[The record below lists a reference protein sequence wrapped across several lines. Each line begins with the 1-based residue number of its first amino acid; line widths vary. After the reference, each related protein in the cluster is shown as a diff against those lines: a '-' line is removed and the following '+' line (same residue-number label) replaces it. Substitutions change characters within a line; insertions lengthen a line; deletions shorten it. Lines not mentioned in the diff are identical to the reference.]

1 MLSPLCITIT
11 IYVLVLLLST
21 TTDAF
26 QLYQQQQQQPVLHQQ
41 HHQHQKYYHRD
52 QYSTTTVM
60 SAAAAAVVV
69 PAGGEYDRS
78 TVHAD
83 AYLLPKL
90 QQAFG
95 PNLKKYEIL
104 ETIVQPNAVGF
115 KLKLFPPPSLEPE
128 NDEDSNNT
136 DTDATKT
143 ESAASSSSW
152 PDEVFFKQ
160 VLATD
165 YQSNRKDWS
174 DLRRTLLVRMQL
186 QIGDTV
192 IMLCLFLRL
201 LSIIR
206 SSNNV
211 DYYYHSRIISRHSHV
226 LHCVLLFNPF
236 CVCVRPFFISVC

>member
-60 SAAAAAVVV
+60 SAAAAG
-69 PAGGEYDRS
+69 GGEYDRS

-115 KLKLFPPPSLEPE
+115 KLKLFPPSSPTPTTLEPE
-128 NDEDSNNT
+128 NDEERNNT

-201 LSIIR
+201 PSIIR
-206 SSNNV
+206 SYNNV
-211 DYYYHSRIISRHSHV
+211 HY
-226 LHCVLLFNPF
+226 
-236 CVCVRPFFISVC
+236 

>member
-26 QLYQQQQQQPVLHQQ
+26 QLYQQQQHQPFLHQQ
-41 HHQHQKYYHRD
+41 QHQKYYHRD

-60 SAAAAAVVV
+60 SAAAAAAAAAAAV
-69 PAGGEYDRS
+69 PGGGDYDRS

-104 ETIVQPNAVGF
+104 ETIVQPNAMGF
-115 KLKLFPPPSLEPE
+115 KLKLFPSPSLEPE
-128 NDEDSNNT
+128 NDEESNNT
-136 DTDATKT
+136 DTDATKS

-186 QIGDTV
+186 QIGFNV

-211 DYYYHSRIISRHSHV
+211 DY
-226 LHCVLLFNPF
+226 
-236 CVCVRPFFISVC
+236 

>member
-1 MLSPLCITIT
+1 MLSPLCIAIT

-26 QLYQQQQQQPVLHQQ
+26 QLYQQQQHQPVLHQQ
-41 HHQHQKYYHRD
+41 HQQHHKYYHRD

-60 SAAAAAVVV
+60 SAAAAAAAAV

-104 ETIVQPNAVGF
+104 ETIVQPNAVGL
-115 KLKLFPPPSLEPE
+115 KLKLFPSPSSTTLEPE

-186 QIGDTV
+186 QIGGTV
-192 IMLCLFLRL
+192 IMLCRFLRL

-206 SSNNV
+206 SYNNV
-211 DYYYHSRIISRHSHV
+211 DY
-226 LHCVLLFNPF
+226 
-236 CVCVRPFFISVC
+236 